1 MSRRQFLAASGAAA
15 GAWTL
20 AGCASLPLGS
30 HRAPVDPDVLIVG
43 GGLAGLTAAYR
54 LRQAGVAVRVL
65 EAQQRFGGRC
75 FSLRNHFA
83 DGQVAELGGE
93 LIDSGHM
100 AIHSLAKELELELD
114 DLAAGDTGVK
124 KQVWYF
130 GGREY
135 GEAAVVEAFRALA
148 PRVTADLQSLGGA
161 QITYKTPFRAADLDR
176 LSLAGWLERAE
187 IDPWFRALL
196 EVAYVTE
203 FGLDAGDQSALN
215 LLLLMGPP
223 PAQSQLFGDSDER
236 FHIRGGNDGV
246 VAQLAARIGERSL
259 QTGAV
264 LEALRRRADGNIEL
278 GVRLDG
284 TSTTLS
290 ARHVILAVPFTML
303 RAVKMEIELPP
314 VKRRAID
321 EIGYGTNT
329 KLMLGFES
337 RPWRTKFGSS
347 GMVLTDL
354 PFQCTWETSRAQ
366 DGGAGILTNFTGGRR
381 GLALGESDAGL
392 QGMHVVGALEEI
404 YPGLWYARMTGKD
417 VRFHWPT
424 NPWVKGSYA
433 TYKPGQWTTI
443 RGAERERVE
452 NLHFAGEHCS
462 LDSQGFM
469 NGAVQTG
476 ELAARAILEDL
487 HVQLPKQVA

>member
-1 MSRRQFLAASGAAA
+1 MTASSRSWRLDRGTLAADGRGPRGAA
-15 GAWTL
+15 
-20 AGCASLPLGS
+20 
-30 HRAPVDPDVLIVG
+30 
-43 GGLAGLTAAYR
+43 
-54 LRQAGVAVRVL
+54 
-65 EAQQRFGGRC
+65 
-75 FSLRNHFA
+75 
-83 DGQVAELGGE
+83 
-93 LIDSGHM
+93 
-100 AIHSLAKELELELD
+100 
-114 DLAAGDTGVK
+114 
-124 KQVWYF
+124 
-130 GGREY
+130 
-135 GEAAVVEAFRALA
+135 
-148 PRVTADLQSLGGA
+148 
-161 QITYKTPFRAADLDR
+161 
-176 LSLAGWLERAE
+176 
-187 IDPWFRALL
+187 
-196 EVAYVTE
+196 
-203 FGLDAGDQSALN
+203 
-215 LLLLMGPP
+215 
-223 PAQSQLFGDSDER
+223 
-236 FHIRGGNDGV
+236 
-246 VAQLAARIGERSL
+246 
-259 QTGAV
+259 
-264 LEALRRRADGNIEL
+264 RRADGNIEL

-366 DGGAGILTNFTGGRR
+366 DGGSANSHQLHRRPPRARARRVGCRAAGHARGRGAR
-381 GLALGESDAGL
+381 GDL
-392 QGMHVVGALEEI
+392 
-404 YPGLWYARMTGKD
+404 PGLWSARMTGKD

-476 ELAARAILEDL
+476 ELAARRSWRTCTCNCRNRSPETGEPLRG
-487 HVQLPKQVA
+487 